1 MEEKILIKSDRYNIG
16 KILCIIAISVAIVC
30 VLIGVVRY
38 KIFIADYELC
48 DVTVFVESPYVESH
62 YKVYPQKCNES
73 EWYDKCYEHQYTE
86 NYDALKSATEYAEWH
101 VKWTARIGCIAV
113 VGVSLLCTFIYFWL
127 RSYEMVVTDKRVYG
141 KAAFGKRVDLP
152 VDSVSAIGSKW
163 PKGIAVA
170 TSSGKIAF
178 LMIKNRDA
186 IHKCVSDLLIE
197 RQSKPVVASATA
209 PVPKQEAPVSNADEL
224 KKYKEL
230 LDMGAITQE
239 EFDAK
244 KKQLLG
250 L

>member
-1 MEEKILIKSDRYNIG
+1 MEEKVLIKSDRYSIG

-141 KAAFGKRVDLP
+141 VINIPKNFSTGELSNGYYVRRAAIDYNIP
-152 VDSVSAIGSKW
+152 
-163 PKGIAVA
+163 
-170 TSSGKIAF
+170 
-178 LMIKNRDA
+178 
-186 IHKCVSDLLIE
+186 LITNA
-197 RQSKPVVASATA
+197 RLATA
-209 PVPKQEAPVSNADEL
+209 FIRAFCAMSIDDIQIKSWDQ
-224 KKYKEL
+224 Y
-230 LDMGAITQE
+230 
-239 EFDAK
+239 
-244 KKQLLG
+244 
-250 L
+250 